1 MLARRIAAA
10 TTAVALAAPAAAN
23 AAPIVRHTSEGPSAT
38 PLIVELIAAAVI
50 GVLFLSRRV
59 IARGRAPPR
68 TPSSSAAAS
77 IAVPPARLR
86 RAPTQRASARV
97 AAGHDDETTT
107 PLMRTFLRA

>member
-59 IARGRAPPR
+59 IARGARAVQ
-68 TPSSSAAAS
+68 AA
-77 IAVPPARLR
+77 IARRREQRRPART
-86 RAPTQRASARV
+86 APSE
-97 AAGHDDETTT
+97 GH
-107 PLMRTFLRA
+107 

>member
-10 TTAVALAAPAAAN
+10 TTAVALAGPAAAN

-59 IARGRAPPR
+59 IARGARAAHAVVARRREHRRPAR
-68 TPSSSAAAS
+68 TAPSSTS
-77 IAVPPARLR
+77 
-86 RAPTQRASARV
+86 PTS
-97 AAGHDDETTT
+97 E
-107 PLMRTFLRA
+107 

>member
-23 AAPIVRHTSEGPSAT
+23 AAPVVRYTSEGPTAT

-59 IARGRAPPR
+59 IGRRARAVQ
-68 TPSSSAAAS
+68 AAMARRREHRR
-77 IAVPPARLR
+77 PART
-86 RAPTQRASARV
+86 APSK
-97 AAGHDDETTT
+97 GH
-107 PLMRTFLRA
+107 